1 MRNLNEND
9 GKNHNMKKY
18 GEMRGRSHLVDI
30 HYSTYISKLIKI
42 SFNLINTPSTV
53 QKPWTILNNQQC
65 YYVKLEL
72 IEVARKQEM
81 KGKQKKERK
90 GKREKQDSLV
100 QPFQD

>member
-1 MRNLNEND
+1 MNGEKPRNMRNLNEND

-53 QKPWTILNNQQC
+53 QITMDNT
-65 YYVKLEL
+65 
-72 IEVARKQEM
+72 
-81 KGKQKKERK
+81 
-90 GKREKQDSLV
+90 
-100 QPFQD
+100 